1 MASYH
6 VIVFRSYFQYPKI
19 TRDQRKINL
28 NNWFID
34 IDTKMKSLS
43 PTGGLNIVIRLES
56 AKLRLAGCWASS
68 RVVDLS
74 KWTKRGFTQISPG
87 VISRPL
93 PNKEKLGDITK
104 TQKLGLQMNQKGS
117 VEKFKLG
124 IRNVSRWIK
133 MWIKRES
140 VDSISPRSKSRRKH
154 PSKSAT

>member
-19 TRDQRKINL
+19 TRDQRKNW

-43 PTGGLNIVIRLES
+43 PTGGLDIVILLES
-56 AKLRLAGCWASS
+56 PKLRLFLMASS
-68 RVVDLS
+68 RFVDLS

-93 PNKEKLGDITK
+93 PKGEKLGDITK
-104 TQKLGLQMNQKGS
+104 TQNLGLQMNQKES

-133 MWIKRES
+133 MWTKRES
-140 VDSISPRSKSRRKH
+140 VDSISPRSKSRWKH